1 LHTKQDGSFV
11 LYFSTPTALPEK
23 SLFCNPREKLHG
35 GSSSMESLSANPSD
49 ASDWVLIRRLLAL
62 SWRYRWGCL
71 RVLGLQLVMVALAI
85 WGLGFT
91 GLGVDEIRHAV
102 GAGPSPHWP
111 WGWAPPGDWTPWGR
125 IAFVAMLVAG
135 VAAIRAVV
143 DGLSRHETNY
153 LVQGQ
158 IVVQMRADVYSKLQQ
173 LSFRFYDA
181 NASSSIIN
189 RVTSDVQSVRMFVD
203 QVLIQGLTIAIS
215 LVAFATYMFSIHVPL
230 TFACLATTPLLW
242 VASSRF
248 SHTVQPGYRANRDLT
263 DNMIQRLAENIRG
276 IAVIKAFARESDE
289 IRKFR
294 ESNDVLRMQ
303 KQYVFKVVSFFMPA
317 IGFLSQVNLV
327 VLLAYGGTLV
337 IHGRIPLGVGLITF
351 TGMLQQFSAQIANI
365 AAVANSMQESLT
377 GARRVFEV
385 LDAPLE
391 IVNAPDPMWLPRVWG
406 RVTFE
411 HIWFDPGTEPILAD
425 ICFEVQPGQ
434 CVAVVGP
441 TGAGKSALLSLIPR
455 FYDASRGRLLIDG
468 VDIRK
473 LELSAARRNVG
484 LVFQESFL
492 FSTTVAANIAFGVP
506 GATREQVEKAA
517 RIASAH
523 DFIMELPKGYETILG
538 EGGSGLSGGQR
549 QRLAIARA
557 VLLDPAIL
565 LLDDPTAAIDAETE
579 HEIVEAMQS
588 AMTGRTTFI
597 VAHRLST
604 LRNADLVVVLDL
616 GRVVQMGTHE
626 ELLRREG
633 YYAVAAR
640 LQTWDRAA

>member
-1 LHTKQDGSFV
+1 MQ
-11 LYFSTPTALPEK
+11 
-23 SLFCNPREKLHG
+23 
-35 GSSSMESLSANPSD
+35 SLSENPSE
-49 ASDWVLIRRLLAL
+49 ATDWMLIRRLLAL

-71 RVLGLQLVMVALAI
+71 RVLGLQLCMVALAI

-102 GAGPSPHWP
+102 GAGQSPRWP
-111 WGWAPPGDWTPWGR
+111 FGWAPPGDWTPWGR

-135 VAAIRAVV
+135 VAAIRAVL
-143 DGLSRHETNY
+143 DGINRHETNY

-158 IVVQMRADVYSKLQQ
+158 IVVQMRADVYAKLQQ

-189 RVTSDVQSVRMFVD
+189 RVTGDVQSVRMFVD
-203 QVLIQGLTIAIS
+203 QVLIQSLTMAVS
-215 LVAFATYMFSIHVPL
+215 LAAYASYMLCIHVPL
-230 TFACLATTPLLW
+230 TIACLATTPLLW

-248 SHTVQPGYRANRDLT
+248 SRIVQPGYRSNRDLA

-276 IAVIKAFARESDE
+276 IAVIKAFAREADE
-289 IRKFR
+289 IRKFGDT
-294 ESNDVLRMQ
+294 NDLLRKQ
-303 KQYVFKVVSFFMPA
+303 KEHVFRVVSFFMPV

-327 VLLAYGGTLV
+327 VLLGYGGYLV
-337 IHGRIPLGVGLITF
+337 IQGRIPLGVGLITF

-391 IVNAPDPMWLPRVWG
+391 IVNTPDPMWLPRVWG

-411 HIWFDPGTEPILAD
+411 HVWFDPGTEPILAD
-425 ICFEVQPGQ
+425 ISFEVQPGQ
-434 CVAVVGP
+434 CVAIVGP
-441 TGAGKSALLSLIPR
+441 TGSGKTALLSLIPR
-455 FYDASRGRLLIDG
+455 FYDPSKGRLLIDG

-523 DFIMELPKGYETILG
+523 DFILELPKGYETILG

-565 LLDDPTAAIDAETE
+565 VLDDPTAAIDAETE

-597 VAHRLST
+597 VAHRMST
-604 LRNADLVVVLDL
+604 LRNADVVVVLDH

-626 ELLRREG
+626 ELLRRDG

>member
-1 LHTKQDGSFV
+1 M
-11 LYFSTPTALPEK
+11 P
-23 SLFCNPREKLHG
+23 
-35 GSSSMESLSANPSD
+35 SLSANPSD
-49 ASDWVLIRRLLAL
+49 ATDWMLIRRLLAL
-62 SWRYRWGCL
+62 SWRYRWGCM
-71 RVLGLQLVMVALAI
+71 RVVALQFSMVVLTI

-91 GLGVDEIRHAV
+91 GLGVDEIRHA
-102 GAGPSPHWP
+102 AGGGQSAPHWP
-111 WGWAPPGDWTPWGR
+111 FGWAPPGAWTPWGR
-125 IAFVAMLVAG
+125 IALVAALVVG
-135 VAAIRAVV
+135 FAAIKAVI
-143 DGLSRHETNY
+143 DGVGRQQVNT

-158 IVVQMRADVYSKLQQ
+158 IVVQLRADVYAKLQQ

-203 QVLIQGLTIAIS
+203 QVLIQSLTMAVS
-215 LVAFATYMFSIHVPL
+215 LCAYATYMFCIHVPL
-230 TFACLATTPLLW
+230 TLACLATTPLLW
-242 VASSRF
+242 VASSKF
-248 SHTVQPGYRANRDLT
+248 SHIVQPGYRKNRDLT
-263 DNMIQRLAENIRG
+263 DDMIQRLAENIRG
-276 IAVIKAFARESDE
+276 IAVIKAFGREEDE

-294 ESNDVLRMQ
+294 ETNDVLRVQ
-303 KQYVFKVVSFFMPA
+303 KQHVFRVVSFFMPV

-327 VLLAYGGTLV
+327 ILLGYGGYLV
-337 IHGRIPLGVGLITF
+337 IQGRIPLGVGLITF

-391 IVNAPDPMWLPRVWG
+391 IVNGPEPMWLPRVWG

-411 HIWFDPGTEPILAD
+411 HVWFDPGTEPVLKD
-425 ICFEVQPGQ
+425 VCFEVQPGQ

-455 FYDASRGRLLIDG
+455 FYDPSKGRLLIDG
-468 VDIRK
+468 VDIRE
-473 LELSAARRNVG
+473 LELGAARRNVG

-506 GATREQVEKAA
+506 GAAREQIEKAA

-523 DFIMELPKGYETILG
+523 EFILELPKGYDTILG

-565 LLDDPTAAIDAETE
+565 VLDDPTASIDAETE
-579 HEIVEAMQS
+579 HEIVQAMQS

-604 LRNADLVVVLDL
+604 LRNADLVIVLDR

-626 ELLRREG
+626 DLLRRDG
-633 YYAVAAR
+633 YYATAAR
-640 LQTWDRAA
+640 LQTWERAA

>member
-1 LHTKQDGSFV
+1 M
-11 LYFSTPTALPEK
+11 P
-23 SLFCNPREKLHG
+23 
-35 GSSSMESLSANPSD
+35 SLSANPSD
-49 ASDWVLIRRLLAL
+49 ATDWMLIRRLLAL

-71 RVLGLQLVMVALAI
+71 RVVALQVSMVVLTI
-85 WGLGFT
+85 WGYGIS
-91 GLGVDEIRHAV
+91 GLGVDEIGYAV
-102 GAGPSPHWP
+102 GAAKRAPHWP
-111 WGWAPPGDWTPWGR
+111 FGWAPPGAWTAWER
-125 IAFVAMLVAG
+125 IELVAALVVG
-135 VAAIRAVV
+135 FAAIRAVI
-143 DGLSRHETNY
+143 DGASRQQVNF

-158 IVVQMRADVYSKLQQ
+158 IVVQLRADVYAKLQQ

-203 QVLIQGLTIAIS
+203 QVLIQSLTMAVS
-215 LVAFATYMFSIHVPL
+215 LCAYATYMFCIHVPL
-230 TFACLATTPLLW
+230 TLACLATTPLLW

-248 SHTVQPGYRANRDLT
+248 SHIVQPGYRKNRDLT

-276 IAVIKAFARESDE
+276 IAVIKAFAREEDE

-294 ESNDVLRMQ
+294 ETNDVLRVQ
-303 KQYVFKVVSFFMPA
+303 KQYVFRVVSFFMPV
-317 IGFLSQVNLV
+317 IGFLSQVNLAI
-327 VLLAYGGTLV
+327 LLGYGGYLV
-337 IHGRIPLGVGLITF
+337 IHGRIPLGAGLITF
-351 TGMLQQFSAQIANI
+351 TWMMQQFSAQIANI

-391 IVNAPDPMWLPRVWG
+391 IVNAPEPMWLPRVWG
-406 RVTFE
+406 RVTFD
-411 HIWFDPGTEPILAD
+411 HVWFDPGSEPVLKD
-425 ICFEVQPGQ
+425 IAFEVQPGQ

-441 TGAGKSALLSLIPR
+441 TGSGKSALLSLIPR
-455 FYDASRGRLLIDG
+455 FYDPSKGRLLIDG
-468 VDIRK
+468 VDIRN

-506 GATREQVEKAA
+506 GAAREQIEKAA

-523 DFIMELPKGYETILG
+523 EFILELPKGYDTILG

-565 LLDDPTAAIDAETE
+565 VLDDPTASIDAETE
-579 HEIVEAMQS
+579 HEIVQAMQS

-604 LRNADLVVVLDL
+604 LRNADLVIVLDR

-626 ELLRREG
+626 DLLRRDG
-633 YYAVAAR
+633 YYATAAR
-640 LQTWDRAA
+640 LQTWERAA

>member
-1 LHTKQDGSFV
+1 
-11 LYFSTPTALPEK
+11 
-23 SLFCNPREKLHG
+23 
-35 GSSSMESLSANPSD
+35 M
-49 ASDWVLIRRLLAL
+49 
-62 SWRYRWGCL
+62 
-71 RVLGLQLVMVALAI
+71 RVLGLQLAMAGLWI
-85 WGLGFT
+85 WGMGLT
-91 GLGVDEIRHAV
+91 GLGVDEIRRAV
-102 GAGPSPHWP
+102 GAAGVMPRWP
-111 WGWAPPGDWTPWGR
+111 LGWMPPGTWTPWTR
-125 IAFVAMLVAG
+125 IAVVAG
-135 VAAIRAVV
+135 LVGVLATVRAVL
-143 DGLSRHETNY
+143 DGVGRQTANE

-158 IVVQMRADVYSKLQQ
+158 IVVQLRAEVYAKLQQ

-203 QVLIQGLTIAIS
+203 QVLIQSVTMGVTLAGC
-215 LVAFATYMFSIHVPL
+215 AAYMLCIHAPL
-230 TFACLATTPLLW
+230 TLACLATTPLLG
-242 VASSRF
+242 VASGKF
-248 SHTVQPGYRANRDLT
+248 SQMVQPGYRRNRDLT
-263 DNMIQRLAENIRG
+263 DDMIQRLAENIRG
-276 IAVIKAFARESDE
+276 IAVIKAFGREEDE
-289 IRKFR
+289 IRKFQ
-294 ESNDVLRMQ
+294 ETNDALRAQ
-303 KQYVFKVVSFFMPA
+303 KVFVFKVISVFMPV
-317 IGFLSQVNLV
+317 IGLLSQVNLV
-327 VLLAYGGTLV
+327 VLLGYGGYLV
-337 IHGRIPLGVGLITF
+337 AKGEIAVGTGLVAF

-391 IVNAPDPMWLPRVWG
+391 IVNAPEPMWLPRVWG

-411 HIWFDPGTEPILAD
+411 HVWFDPGTAPVLKD
-425 ICFEVQPGQ
+425 VSFEVQPGQ

-455 FYDASRGRLLIDG
+455 FYDPSRGRVLIDG
-468 VDIRK
+468 VDIRG

-492 FSTTVAANIAFGVP
+492 FSTTVAANIAFGAP
-506 GATREQVEKAA
+506 GARPEQIEKAA

-565 LLDDPTAAIDAETE
+565 VLDDPTAAIDAETE
-579 HEIVEAMQS
+579 HEIVEAMRS

-604 LRNADLVVVLDL
+604 LRNADLVIVLDG
-616 GRVVQMGTHE
+616 GRVAQMGTHE
-626 ELLRREG
+626 DLLRREG

-640 LQTWDRAA
+640 LQTWERAA

>member
-1 LHTKQDGSFV
+1 MQ
-11 LYFSTPTALPEK
+11 
-23 SLFCNPREKLHG
+23 
-35 GSSSMESLSANPSD
+35 SLSANPSD
-49 ASDWVLIRRLLAL
+49 ASDWTLIRRLLGL

-71 RVLGLQLVMVALAI
+71 RVLGLQFAMVALSVLG
-85 WGLGFT
+85 WGFN
-91 GLGVDEIRHAV
+91 GLGVDEIRRAA
-102 GAGPSPHWP
+102 GALKTPAHWP
-111 WGWAPPGDWTPWGR
+111 LGWQPPAAWTPWER
-125 IAFVAMLVAG
+125 IAVVAG
-135 VAAIRAVV
+135 LVVAFAAVRAVM
-143 DGLSRHETNY
+143 DRLNREETNY

-158 IVVQMRADVYSKLQQ
+158 IVVQLRADVYAKLQK

-203 QVLIQGLTIAIS
+203 QVLIQSLTMAVS
-215 LVAFATYMFSIHVPL
+215 LAACAAYMFSIHVPL
-230 TFACLATTPLLW
+230 TLACLATTPLLW

-248 SHTVQPGYRANRDLT
+248 SLIVQPGYRKNRDLT

-276 IAVIKAFARESDE
+276 IAVIRAFAREEDE

-294 ESNDVLRMQ
+294 ETNDVLRTQ
-303 KQYVFKVVSFFMPA
+303 KQYVFRVISFFMPV
-317 IGFLSQVNLV
+317 IGILSQINLV
-327 VLLAYGGTLV
+327 VLLGYGGYLV
-337 IHGRIPLGVGLITF
+337 IQGRIPLGTGLVTF
-351 TGMLQQFSAQIANI
+351 SFMLQQFSAQIANI
-365 AAVANSMQESLT
+365 AAIAKSMQESLT

-411 HIWFDPGTEPILAD
+411 NIWFDPGSEPVLKD
-425 ICFEVQPGQ
+425 ISFEVQPGQ

-441 TGAGKSALLSLIPR
+441 TGSGKSALLSLIPR
-455 FYDASRGRLLIDG
+455 FYDPSKGRLLIDG

-492 FSTTVAANIAFGVP
+492 FSTTVAANISFGVP
-506 GATREQVEKAA
+506 GATREQIEKAA
-517 RIASAH
+517 RIAAAH
-523 DFIMELPKGYETILG
+523 DFILELPKGYETILG

-604 LRNADLVVVLDL
+604 LRNSDLVVVLDH
-616 GRVVQMGTHE
+616 GRIVQMGTHE
-626 ELLRREG
+626 DLLRREG
-633 YYAVAAR
+633 YYAVVAR
-640 LQTWDRAA
+640 LQTWNRAA

>member
-1 LHTKQDGSFV
+1 MLGLQIGMV
-11 LYFSTPTALPEK
+11 
-23 SLFCNPREKLHG
+23 
-35 GSSSMESLSANPSD
+35 
-49 ASDWVLIRRLLAL
+49 
-62 SWRYRWGCL
+62 
-71 RVLGLQLVMVALAI
+71 VLGL

-102 GAGPSPHWP
+102 GGSQSPPHWP
-111 WGWAPPGDWTPWGR
+111 FGWAPSAAWTPWSR
-125 IAFVAMLVAG
+125 VALVAG
-135 VAAIRAVV
+135 LVVGFATIRALI
-143 DGLSRHETNY
+143 DGVSRHEANY

-158 IVVQMRADVYSKLQQ
+158 IVVQMRADVYAKLQQ

-203 QVLIQGLTIAIS
+203 QVLIQSLTMAVS
-215 LVAFATYMFSIHVPL
+215 LCAYATYMFCIHVPL
-230 TFACLATTPLLW
+230 TLACLATTPLLW

-248 SHTVQPGYRANRDLT
+248 SRIVHPGYRKNRDLT
-263 DNMIQRLAENIRG
+263 DDMIQRLAENIRG
-276 IAVIKAFARESDE
+276 IAVIKAFAREEDE

-294 ESNDVLRMQ
+294 DTNELLRTQ
-303 KQYVFKVVSFFMPA
+303 KQGVFRVVSLFMPV
-317 IGFLSQVNLV
+317 IGFLSQINLI
-327 VLLAYGGTLV
+327 VLLAYGGYLV
-337 IHGRIPLGVGLITF
+337 IQGRIPLGVGLITF

-411 HIWFDPGTEPILAD
+411 HIWFDPGSEPILKD
-425 ICFEVQPGQ
+425 ISFEVQPGQ

-441 TGAGKSALLSLIPR
+441 TGSGKSALLSLIPR
-455 FYDASRGRLLIDG
+455 FYDSSKGRLLIDG

-473 LELSAARRNVG
+473 LELNAARRNVG

-523 DFIMELPKGYETILG
+523 DFIMDLPKGYETILG

-604 LRNADLVVVLDL
+604 LRNADLVIVLDR

-626 ELLRREG
+626 DLLRRDG
-633 YYAVAAR
+633 YYAIAAR
-640 LQTWDRAA
+640 LQNLGPRGVKIR

>member
-1 LHTKQDGSFV
+1 M
-11 LYFSTPTALPEK
+11 P
-23 SLFCNPREKLHG
+23 SLND
-35 GSSSMESLSANPSD
+35 SPSE
-49 ASDWVLIRRLLAL
+49 ATDWILIRRLLQL
-62 SWRYRWGCL
+62 SWHYRWGCL
-71 RVLGLQLVMVALAI
+71 RVLALQSTMVLLGI
-85 WGLGFT
+85 WCWAFS
-91 GLGVDEIRHAV
+91 GLGVDEIQHAV
-102 GAGPSPHWP
+102 GATHATPVWP
-111 WGWAPPGDWTPWGR
+111 FGWAPPPVWTPWER
-125 IAFVAMLVAG
+125 LVFVAFLITSMASV
-135 VAAIRAVV
+135 RALV
-143 DGLSRHETNY
+143 DGYSRHETNY

-158 IVVQMRADVYSKLQQ
+158 IVVQLRADVYAKLQQ

-203 QVLIQGLTIAIS
+203 QVLIQSLTMAVSI
-215 LVAFATYMFSIHVPL
+215 FGYATYMLCIHVPL
-230 TFACLATTPLLW
+230 TLACLATTPILW
-242 VASSRF
+242 FVSARF
-248 SHTVQPGYRANRDLT
+248 SKIVQPGYRRNRDLT

-276 IAVIKAFARESDE
+276 IAVIKAFAREHDE

-294 ESNDVLRMQ
+294 NTNDVLRQQ
-303 KQYVFKVVSFFMPA
+303 KQEVFKNIAFFMPS

-327 VLLAYGGTLV
+327 ILLGYGGYLV
-337 IHGRIPLGVGLITF
+337 IHGRIPLGVGLVTF
-351 TGMLQQFSAQIANI
+351 SGFLQQFSAQIANI

-391 IVNAPDPMWLPRVWG
+391 IVNHPEPMWLPRVWG

-411 HIWFDPGTEPILAD
+411 HVWFDPGAD
-425 ICFEVQPGQ
+425 PVLKDVSFEVQPGQ

-441 TGAGKSALLSLIPR
+441 TGSGKSALLSLIPR
-455 FYDASRGRLLIDG
+455 FYDPTRGRVLIDG
-468 VDIRK
+468 VDLRE
-473 LELSAARRNVG
+473 LELGAARRNVG

-506 GATREQVEKAA
+506 GATREQIEKAA
-517 RIASAH
+517 RIAAAH
-523 DFIMELPKGYETILG
+523 DFITAMPHGYDTILG

-565 LLDDPTAAIDAETE
+565 VLDDPTASIDAETE

-604 LRNADLVVVLDL
+604 LRGADLVIVLEA
-616 GRVVQMGTHE
+616 GRIAQIGTHE
-626 ELLRREG
+626 DLMRRDG
-633 YYAVAAR
+633 YYATAAK
-640 LQTWDRAA
+640 LQTWERAA

>member
-1 LHTKQDGSFV
+1 ML
-11 LYFSTPTALPEK
+11 
-23 SLFCNPREKLHG
+23 
-35 GSSSMESLSANPSD
+35 SLSATPSD
-49 ASDWVLIRRLLAL
+49 ATDWMLIRRLLGL

-71 RVLGLQLVMVALAI
+71 RVVALQVSMVALGI

-102 GAGPSPHWP
+102 GASQTAPHWP
-111 WGWAPPGDWTPWGR
+111 LGWAPPVSWTAWGR
-125 IAFVAMLVAG
+125 IEFLAGLVVG
-135 VAAIRAVV
+135 LAAIRAVF
-143 DGLSRHETNY
+143 DGVSRQEANY

-158 IVVQMRADVYSKLQQ
+158 IVVQLRADIYAKLQQ

-203 QVLIQGLTIAIS
+203 QVLIASLTMGVS
-215 LVAFATYMFSIHVPL
+215 LCAYAAYMFCIHVPL
-230 TFACLATTPLLW
+230 TLACLATTPLLW
-242 VASSRF
+242 VISSKF
-248 SHTVQPGYRANRDLT
+248 SQIVQPGYRKNRDLT

-276 IAVIKAFARESDE
+276 IAVIKAFAREEDE

-294 ESNDVLRMQ
+294 ETNDELRLQ
-303 KQYVFKVVSFFMPA
+303 KQSVFKVVSVFMPA
-317 IGFLSQVNLV
+317 IGFLSQLNLV
-327 VLLAYGGTLV
+327 VLLGYGGYLV
-337 IHGRIPLGVGLITF
+337 IEGRIPLGVGLITF

-391 IVNAPDPMWLPRVWG
+391 IVNEPDPMWLPRMWG

-411 HIWFDPGTEPILAD
+411 HVWFDPGTEPVLKD

-455 FYDASRGRLLIDG
+455 FYDPSKGRVLIDG
-468 VDIRK
+468 VDMRK
-473 LELSAARRNVG
+473 LELGAARRNVG

-492 FSTTVAANIAFGVP
+492 FSTTVAANIEFGAP

-517 RIASAH
+517 RIAAAH
-523 DFIMELPKGYETILG
+523 DFIMELPKGYDTILG

-565 LLDDPTAAIDAETE
+565 VLDDPTAAIDAETE
-579 HEIVEAMQS
+579 HEIVQAMQS
-588 AMTGRTTFI
+588 AMEGRTTFI

-604 LRNADLVVVLDL
+604 LRNADLVIVLDR
-616 GRVVQMGTHE
+616 GRVVQIGTHE
-626 ELLRREG
+626 DLLRRDG
-633 YYAVAAR
+633 YYATAAK
-640 LQTWDRAA
+640 LQTWERAA

>member
-1 LHTKQDGSFV
+1 
-11 LYFSTPTALPEK
+11 
-23 SLFCNPREKLHG
+23 
-35 GSSSMESLSANPSD
+35 
-49 ASDWVLIRRLLAL
+49 
-62 SWRYRWGCL
+62 
-71 RVLGLQLVMVALAI
+71 MVALTIGGA
-85 WGLGFT
+85 GFT
-91 GLGVDEIRHAV
+91 GLGVDEIGHAV
-102 GAGPSPHWP
+102 GAPRSPKWP
-111 WGWAPPGDWTPWGR
+111 FGWTPPGHWTPWGR
-125 IAFVAMLVAG
+125 IAFVAALVAG
-135 VAAIRAVV
+135 VAAIRAVL
-143 DGLSRHETNY
+143 DGINRHETNY
-153 LVQGQ
+153 LLQGQ
-158 IVVQMRADVYSKLQQ
+158 LVVQMRADVYSKLQQ

-189 RVTSDVQSVRMFVD
+189 RVTSDIQSVRMFVD
-203 QVLIQGLTIAIS
+203 QVLIQGLTIAVS
-215 LVAFATYMFSIHVPL
+215 LAAYASYMLCIHVPL
-230 TFACLATTPLLW
+230 AIACLATTPLLW

-248 SHTVQPGYRANRDLT
+248 SRIVQPGYRANRDLT

-289 IRKFR
+289 IRKFGD
-294 ESNDVLRMQ
+294 SNEVLRKQ
-303 KQYVFKVVSFFMPA
+303 KQHVFRVVSFFMPM

-327 VLLAYGGTLV
+327 VLLGYGGYLV
-337 IHGRIPLGVGLITF
+337 IHGRIPLGAGLITF
-351 TGMLQQFSAQIANI
+351 TGLLQQLSAQIANI

-411 HIWFDPGTEPILAD
+411 HIWFDPGVEPILAD
-425 ICFEVQPGQ
+425 ISFEVQPGQ
-434 CVAVVGP
+434 CVAIVGP
-441 TGAGKSALLSLIPR
+441 TGSGKTALLSLIPR
-455 FYDASRGRLLIDG
+455 FYDPSKGRLLIDG
-468 VDIRK
+468 IDIRK

-523 DFIMELPKGYETILG
+523 EFILELPKGYETILG

-565 LLDDPTAAIDAETE
+565 VLDDPTAAIDAETE

-597 VAHRLST
+597 VAHRMST
-604 LRNADLVVVLDL
+604 LRNADVVVVLDH
-616 GRVVQMGTHE
+616 GRVVQIGTHE
-626 ELLRREG
+626 ELLRRDG
-633 YYAVAAR
+633 YYAIAAR

>member
-1 LHTKQDGSFV
+1 
-11 LYFSTPTALPEK
+11 
-23 SLFCNPREKLHG
+23 
-35 GSSSMESLSANPSD
+35 MESLSARPSD
-49 ASDWVLIRRLLAL
+49 ASDWTLIRRLLAL

-71 RVLGLQLVMVALAI
+71 RVLALQTSMVVLGIWALGLA
-85 WGLGFT
+85 
-91 GLGVDEIRHAV
+91 GLGVDEIKHGLGETAV
-102 GAGPSPHWP
+102 APRWP
-111 WGWAPPGDWTPWGR
+111 FGWAPPWSWSAWER
-125 IAFVAMLVAG
+125 IVFVAALVGSFAT
-135 VAAIRAVV
+135 IRAVI
-143 DGLSRHETNY
+143 DGISRHESQY

-158 IVVQMRADVYSKLQQ
+158 IVVQLRADVYAKLQQ

-203 QVLIQGLTIAIS
+203 QVLIMSLTMAVS
-215 LVAFATYMFSIHVPL
+215 LAAYATYMFCIHVPL
-230 TFACLATTPLLW
+230 TLACLATTPLLW
-242 VASSRF
+242 VASAWF
-248 SHTVQPGYRANRDLT
+248 SALVQPGYRKNRDLT

-276 IAVIKAFARESDE
+276 IAVIKAFAREDDV

-294 ESNDVLRMQ
+294 ETSDVLRAQ
-303 KQYVFKVVSFFMPA
+303 KQDVFRVVSIFMPT
-317 IGFLSQVNLV
+317 IGFLSQANLV
-327 VLLAYGGTLV
+327 VLLGYGGYLV
-337 IHGRIPLGVGLITF
+337 IHGKIPLGAGLITF
-351 TGMLQQFSAQIANI
+351 TGMLQQFSAQIANT

-391 IVNAPDPMWLPRVWG
+391 IVNTPDPMWLPRVWG

-411 HIWFDPGTEPILAD
+411 HVWFDPGTEPVLKD
-425 ICFEVQPGQ
+425 VSFEVQPGQ

-455 FYDASRGRLLIDG
+455 FYDPSRGRLLIDG

-506 GATREQVEKAA
+506 GATREAIEKAA

-523 DFIMELPKGYETILG
+523 DFIMELPKGYETVLG

-565 LLDDPTAAIDAETE
+565 VLDDPTASIDAETE
-579 HEIVEAMQS
+579 HEIVQAMQS
-588 AMTGRTTFI
+588 AMVGRTTFI

-604 LRNADLVVVLDL
+604 LRNADVVIVIEG
-616 GRVVQMGTHE
+616 GRVVQMGTHAD
-626 ELLRREG
+626 LLRRDG
-633 YYAVAAR
+633 YYATAAR
-640 LQTWDRAA
+640 LQTWERAGELIIDSV

>member
-1 LHTKQDGSFV
+1 M
-11 LYFSTPTALPEK
+11 P
-23 SLFCNPREKLHG
+23 SL
-35 GSSSMESLSANPSD
+35 APSD
-49 ASDWVLIRRLLAL
+49 ATDWMLIRRLLAL

-71 RVLGLQLVMVALAI
+71 RVLALQVSMVVLTI

-91 GLGVDEIRHAV
+91 GLGVDEIRHA
-102 GAGPSPHWP
+102 AGSTQSAPHWP
-111 WGWAPPGDWTPWGR
+111 LGWAPPSAWTPWGR
-125 IAFVAMLVAG
+125 IAVVAG
-135 VAAIRAVV
+135 MVVAFAAIRAVV
-143 DGLSRHETNY
+143 DGLGRQQVNT

-158 IVVQMRADVYSKLQQ
+158 IVVQLRADVYAKLQQ

-203 QVLIQGLTIAIS
+203 QVLIQSLTMAVS
-215 LVAFATYMFSIHVPL
+215 LCAYAAYMFCIHVPL
-230 TFACLATTPLLW
+230 TLACLATTPLLW
-242 VASSRF
+242 IASSRF
-248 SHTVQPGYRANRDLT
+248 SHIVQPGYRKNRDLT
-263 DNMIQRLAENIRG
+263 DDMIQRLAENIRG
-276 IAVIKAFARESDE
+276 IAVIKAFGREQDE

-294 ESNDVLRMQ
+294 ETNDVLRVQ
-303 KQYVFKVVSFFMPA
+303 KQHVFRVVSFFMPI

-327 VLLAYGGTLV
+327 ILLGYGGYLV

-391 IVNAPDPMWLPRVWG
+391 IVNAPEPMWLPRVWG

-411 HIWFDPGTEPILAD
+411 HVWFDPGAEPVLKD
-425 ICFEVQPGQ
+425 VSFEVQPGQ

-455 FYDASRGRLLIDG
+455 FYDPSKGRLLIDG
-468 VDIRK
+468 VDIRD
-473 LELSAARRNVG
+473 LELAAARRNVG

-492 FSTTVAANIAFGVP
+492 FSTTVAANIAFGAP
-506 GATREQVEKAA
+506 GAAREQIEKAA

-523 DFIMELPKGYETILG
+523 EFILDLPKGYDTILG

-565 LLDDPTAAIDAETE
+565 VLDDPTASIDAETE
-579 HEIVEAMQS
+579 HEIVQAMQS

-604 LRNADLVVVLDL
+604 LRNADLVIVLDR

-626 ELLRREG
+626 DLLRRDG
-633 YYAVAAR
+633 YYATAAR
-640 LQTWDRAA
+640 LQTWERAA

>member
-1 LHTKQDGSFV
+1 MQ
-11 LYFSTPTALPEK
+11 
-23 SLFCNPREKLHG
+23 
-35 GSSSMESLSANPSD
+35 SLSANPSD
-49 ASDWVLIRRLLAL
+49 ATDWALIRRLLAL

-71 RVLGLQLVMVALAI
+71 RVLLLQLGMVGLGI

-91 GLGVDEIRHAV
+91 GLGIDEIRHAAGG
-102 GAGPSPHWP
+102 GARPHWP
-111 WGWAPPGDWTPWGR
+111 LGWAPPAAWTPWGR
-125 IAFVAMLVAG
+125 VALVAALVLG
-135 VAAIRAVV
+135 VAAVRAVI
-143 DGLSRHETNY
+143 DGISRHQTNY

-158 IVVQMRADVYSKLQQ
+158 IVVQMRADVYAKLQK

-203 QVLIQGLTIAIS
+203 QVLIQSLTMAVS
-215 LVAFATYMFSIHVPL
+215 LGAYAAYMLCIHVPL
-230 TFACLATTPLLW
+230 TIACLATTPLLW
-242 VASSRF
+242 VVSARF
-248 SHTVQPGYRANRDLT
+248 SHIVQPGYRKNRDLT
-263 DNMIQRLAENIRG
+263 DDMIQRLAENIRG
-276 IAVIKAFARESDE
+276 IAVIKAFGREAEE

-294 ESNDVLRMQ
+294 AANDVLRTQ
-303 KQYVFKVVSFFMPA
+303 KQHVFRVVSFFMPA
-317 IGFLSQVNLV
+317 IGFLSQLNLV
-327 VLLAYGGTLV
+327 VLLGYGGYLV
-337 IHGRIPLGVGLITF
+337 IQGRIPLGVGLITF

-391 IVNAPDPMWLPRVWG
+391 IVNQPDPMWLPRVWG

-411 HIWFDPGTEPILAD
+411 HIWFDPGTEPILKD
-425 ICFEVQPGQ
+425 ISFEVQPGQ

-441 TGAGKSALLSLIPR
+441 TGSGKSALLSLIPR
-455 FYDASRGRLLIDG
+455 FYDCSRGRLLIDG
-468 VDIRK
+468 VDIRN

-492 FSTTVAANIAFGVP
+492 FSTTVEANIAFGVP
-506 GATREQVEKAA
+506 GATRAQVEKAA

-579 HEIVEAMQS
+579 HEIVQAMQS

-604 LRNADLVVVLDL
+604 LRHADLVVVLDH
-616 GRVVQMGTHE
+616 GRIAQMGTHDD
-626 ELLRREG
+626 LMRRDG
-633 YYAVAAR
+633 YYAIAAR

>member
-1 LHTKQDGSFV
+1 MQFAGRGAWWG
-11 LYFSTPTALPEK
+11 FSK
-23 SLFCNPREKLHG
+23 KMG
-35 GSSSMESLSANPSD
+35 SLSENPSD
-49 ASDWVLIRRLLAL
+49 ATDWALVRRLLGL
-62 SWRYRWGCL
+62 SWRYRWGCMK
-71 RVLGLQLVMVALAI
+71 VLGLQLGMVGLGI
-85 WGLGFT
+85 WGLGLT

-102 GAGPSPHWP
+102 DASGAAPRWP
-111 WGWAPPGDWTPWGR
+111 LGWLPPGDWTPWRR
-125 IAFVAMLVAG
+125 IAVTAGLVCGLAT
-135 VAAIRAVV
+135 ARAVLDAV
-143 DGLSRHETNY
+143 GRQTANEL
-153 LVQGQ
+153 LQGQ
-158 IVVQMRADVYSKLQQ
+158 IVVQMRADVYAKLQQ

-203 QVLIQGLTIAIS
+203 QVLIPSVTMAVS
-215 LVAFATYMFSIHVPL
+215 LGAYAAYMMCIHVPL
-230 TFACLATTPLLW
+230 TLACLATTPLLGL
-242 VASSRF
+242 ASARF
-248 SHTVQPGYRANRDLT
+248 SKIVQPGYRRNRDLT
-263 DNMIQRLAENIRG
+263 DTMIQRLAENIRG
-276 IAVIKAFARESDE
+276 IAVIKAFAREEDE

-294 ESNDVLRMQ
+294 ETNDVLRAQ
-303 KQYVFKVVSFFMPA
+303 KEFVFRVISFFMPV
-317 IGFLSQVNLV
+317 IGFLSQVNLI
-327 VLLAYGGTLV
+327 VLLGYGGYLV
-337 IHGRIPLGVGLITF
+337 VKGEIPLGVGLITF

-391 IVNAPDPMWLPRVWG
+391 IVNAPEPMWLPRVWG

-411 HIWFDPGTEPILAD
+411 HVWFDPGTEPVLKD
-425 ICFEVQPGQ
+425 VSFEVQPGQ

-441 TGAGKSALLSLIPR
+441 TGAGKSALISLIPR
-455 FYDASRGRLLIDG
+455 FYDPSRGRLLIDG
-468 VDIRK
+468 VDIRG
-473 LELSAARRNVG
+473 LELGAVRRNVG

-506 GATREQVEKAA
+506 GATHEQIEKAA

-523 DFIMELPKGYETILG
+523 DFIMELPKGYETVLG

-579 HEIVEAMQS
+579 HEIVEAMRS

-604 LRNADLVVVLDL
+604 LRNADLVIVLDG
-616 GRVVQMGTHE
+616 GRIAQMGTHE
-626 ELLRREG
+626 DLLRREG

-640 LQTWDRAA
+640 LQTWGRAA

>member
-1 LHTKQDGSFV
+1 MPS
-11 LYFSTPTALPEK
+11 
-23 SLFCNPREKLHG
+23 
-35 GSSSMESLSANPSD
+35 SLSASPSD
-49 ASDWVLIRRLLAL
+49 ATDWMLIRRLLAL

-71 RVLGLQLVMVALAI
+71 RVVGLQVSMVVLGI

-102 GAGPSPHWP
+102 GASPNAPHWP
-111 WGWAPPGDWTPWGR
+111 FGWAPPPTWTPWGR
-125 IAFVAMLVAG
+125 IAFVAALVVG
-135 VAAIRAVV
+135 FAAVRAVL
-143 DGLSRHETNY
+143 DGVSRQEANY

-158 IVVQMRADVYSKLQQ
+158 IVVQLRADVYAKLQQ

-203 QVLIQGLTIAIS
+203 QVLIQSLTMAVS
-215 LVAFATYMFSIHVPL
+215 LCAYATYMFCIHVPL
-230 TFACLATTPLLW
+230 TLACLATTPLLW
-242 VASSRF
+242 LASSRF
-248 SHTVQPGYRANRDLT
+248 SQIVQPGYRKNRDLT

-276 IAVIKAFARESDE
+276 IAVIKAFGREEDE

-294 ESNDVLRMQ
+294 ETNDALRVQ
-303 KQYVFKVVSFFMPA
+303 KRHVFRVVSFFMPV

-327 VLLAYGGTLV
+327 ILLGYGGYLV
-337 IHGRIPLGVGLITF
+337 IEGRIPLGVGLITF

-391 IVNAPDPMWLPRVWG
+391 IVNAPEPMWLPRVWG

-411 HIWFDPGTEPILAD
+411 HVWFDPGTEPVLKD
-425 ICFEVQPGQ
+425 VCFEVQPGQ

-441 TGAGKSALLSLIPR
+441 TGSGKSALLSLIPR
-455 FYDASRGRLLIDG
+455 FYDPSKGRVLIDG
-468 VDIRK
+468 MDIRG
-473 LELSAARRNVG
+473 LELAAARRNVG

-506 GATREQVEKAA
+506 GATREQIEKAA

-523 DFIMELPKGYETILG
+523 EFILDLPKGYETILG

-565 LLDDPTAAIDAETE
+565 VLDDPTASIDAETE

-604 LRNADLVVVLDL
+604 LRNADLVIVLDR
-616 GRVVQMGTHE
+616 GRVVQIGTHE
-626 ELLRREG
+626 DLLRRDG
-633 YYAVAAR
+633 YYATAAK
-640 LQTWDRAA
+640 LQTWERAA

>member
-1 LHTKQDGSFV
+1 MVEPSPAMQ
-11 LYFSTPTALPEK
+11 
-23 SLFCNPREKLHG
+23 
-35 GSSSMESLSANPSD
+35 SLSANPSD
-49 ASDWVLIRRLLAL
+49 ATDWMLIRRLLAL
-62 SWRYRWGCL
+62 SWQYRRGCMQ
-71 RVLGLQLVMVALAI
+71 VLGLQFVMVALTIGGA
-85 WGLGFT
+85 GFT
-91 GLGVDEIRHAV
+91 GLGVDEIGHAV
-102 GAGPSPHWP
+102 GAPRSPKWP
-111 WGWAPPGDWTPWGR
+111 FGWTPPGHWTPWGR
-125 IAFVAMLVAG
+125 IAFVAALVAG
-135 VAAIRAVV
+135 VAAIRAVL
-143 DGLSRHETNY
+143 DGINRHETNY
-153 LVQGQ
+153 LLQGQ
-158 IVVQMRADVYSKLQQ
+158 LVVQMRADVYSKLQQ

-189 RVTSDVQSVRMFVD
+189 RVTSDIQSVRMFVD
-203 QVLIQGLTIAIS
+203 QVLIQGLTIAVS
-215 LVAFATYMFSIHVPL
+215 LAAYASYMLCIHVPL
-230 TFACLATTPLLW
+230 AIACLATTPLLW

-248 SHTVQPGYRANRDLT
+248 SRIVQPGYRANRDLT

-289 IRKFR
+289 IRKFGD
-294 ESNDVLRMQ
+294 SNEVLRKQ
-303 KQYVFKVVSFFMPA
+303 KQHVFRVVSFFMPM

-327 VLLAYGGTLV
+327 VLLGYGGYLV
-337 IHGRIPLGVGLITF
+337 IHGRIPLGAGLITF
-351 TGMLQQFSAQIANI
+351 TGLLQQLSAQIANI

-411 HIWFDPGTEPILAD
+411 HIWFDPGVEPILAD
-425 ICFEVQPGQ
+425 ISFEVQPGQ
-434 CVAVVGP
+434 CVAIVGP
-441 TGAGKSALLSLIPR
+441 TGSGKTALLSLIPR
-455 FYDASRGRLLIDG
+455 FYDPSKGRLLIDG
-468 VDIRK
+468 IDIRK

-523 DFIMELPKGYETILG
+523 EFILELPKGYETILG

-565 LLDDPTAAIDAETE
+565 VLDDPTAAIDAETE

-597 VAHRLST
+597 VAHRMST
-604 LRNADLVVVLDL
+604 LRNADVVVVLDH
-616 GRVVQMGTHE
+616 GRVVQIGTHE
-626 ELLRREG
+626 ELLRRDG
-633 YYAVAAR
+633 YYAIAAR

>member
-1 LHTKQDGSFV
+1 VQ
-11 LYFSTPTALPEK
+11 
-23 SLFCNPREKLHG
+23 SLT
-35 GSSSMESLSANPSD
+35 ANPSD

-71 RVLGLQLVMVALAI
+71 RILALQLFMVALIISAM
-85 WGLGFT
+85 GFT
-91 GLGVDEIRHAV
+91 GLGVDEISHAI
-102 GAGPSPHWP
+102 GASPAPHWP
-111 WGWAPPGDWTPWGR
+111 FGLVAPAGWTPWQR
-125 IAFVAMLVAG
+125 IASVAG
-135 VAAIRAVV
+135 LIVGFAAIRGVI
-143 DGLSRHETNY
+143 DSWSRHETNH
-153 LVQGQ
+153 LVQGR
-158 IVVQMRADVYSKLQQ
+158 IVVQMRADVYAKLQQ

-181 NASSSIIN
+181 NASSSIIG

-203 QVLIQGLTIAIS
+203 QVLIQSITMA
-215 LVAFATYMFSIHVPL
+215 ATLAGSGAYMLCIHVPL
-230 TFACLATTPLLW
+230 TIACLATTPLLW
-242 VASSRF
+242 FASTRF
-248 SHTVQPGYRANRDLT
+248 SKTVQPGYRKNRDLT
-263 DNMIQRLAENIRG
+263 DDMIQRLAENIRG
-276 IAVIKAFARESDE
+276 IAVIKAFAREDDE

-294 ESNDVLRMQ
+294 ATNDVLRTQ
-303 KQYVFKVVSFFMPA
+303 KQKLFRAVSIFMPVTG
-317 IGFLSQVNLV
+317 ILSQINLV
-327 VLLAYGGTLV
+327 VLLTYGGYLV
-337 IHGRIPLGVGLITF
+337 IQGRIPLGLGLLTF
-351 TGMLQQFSAQIANI
+351 SGLLQLFSAQIANI
-365 AAVANSMQESLT
+365 AAVANSMQESLA

-411 HIWFDPGTEPILAD
+411 HIWFDPGAEPILKD
-425 ICFEVQPGQ
+425 ISFEVQPGQ

-441 TGAGKSALLSLIPR
+441 TGSGKSALLSLIPR
-455 FYDASRGRLLIDG
+455 FYDPSKGRLLIDG

-506 GATREQVEKAA
+506 EATRGQIEKAA

-523 DFIMELPKGYETILG
+523 DFIVNLPKGYDTILG

-579 HEIVEAMQS
+579 HEIVQAMQS
-588 AMTGRTTFI
+588 AMLGRTTFI

-604 LRNADLVVVLDL
+604 LRTADLVVVLDR
-616 GRVVQMGTHE
+616 GRLIQMGTHE
-626 ELLRREG
+626 DLLRREG
-633 YYAVAAR
+633 YYAMAAK

>member
-1 LHTKQDGSFV
+1 M
-11 LYFSTPTALPEK
+11 P
-23 SLFCNPREKLHG
+23 
-35 GSSSMESLSANPSD
+35 SLSATPSD
-49 ASDWVLIRRLLAL
+49 ATDWMLIRRLLGL

-71 RVLGLQLVMVALAI
+71 RVVALQVSMVALGI

-102 GAGPSPHWP
+102 GASQTAPHWP
-111 WGWAPPGDWTPWGR
+111 LGWAPPVSWTAWGR
-125 IAFVAMLVAG
+125 IEFLAGLVVG
-135 VAAIRAVV
+135 LAAIRAVF
-143 DGLSRHETNY
+143 DGVSRQEANY

-158 IVVQMRADVYSKLQQ
+158 IVVQLRADIYAKLQQ

-203 QVLIQGLTIAIS
+203 QVLIASLTMGVS
-215 LVAFATYMFSIHVPL
+215 LCAYAAYMFCIHVPL
-230 TFACLATTPLLW
+230 TLACLATTPLLW
-242 VASSRF
+242 VISSKF
-248 SHTVQPGYRANRDLT
+248 SQIVQPGYRKNRDLT

-276 IAVIKAFARESDE
+276 IAVIKAFAREEDE

-294 ESNDVLRMQ
+294 ETNDELRLQ
-303 KQYVFKVVSFFMPA
+303 KQSVFKVVSVFMPA
-317 IGFLSQVNLV
+317 IGFLSQLNLV
-327 VLLAYGGTLV
+327 VLLGYGGYLV
-337 IHGRIPLGVGLITF
+337 IEGRIPLGVGLITF

-391 IVNAPDPMWLPRVWG
+391 IVNEPDPMWLPRMWG

-411 HIWFDPGTEPILAD
+411 HVWFDPGTEPVLKD

-455 FYDASRGRLLIDG
+455 FYDPSKGRVLIDG
-468 VDIRK
+468 VDMRK
-473 LELSAARRNVG
+473 LELGAARRNVG

-492 FSTTVAANIAFGVP
+492 FSTTVAANIEFGAP

-517 RIASAH
+517 RIAAAH
-523 DFIMELPKGYETILG
+523 DFIMELPKGYDTILG

-565 LLDDPTAAIDAETE
+565 VLDDPTAAIDAETE
-579 HEIVEAMQS
+579 HEIVQAMQS
-588 AMTGRTTFI
+588 AMEGRTTFI

-604 LRNADLVVVLDL
+604 LRNADLVIVLDR
-616 GRVVQMGTHE
+616 GRVVQIGTHE
-626 ELLRREG
+626 DLLRRDG
-633 YYAVAAR
+633 YYATAAK
-640 LQTWDRAA
+640 LQTWERAA